1 MLIVGERINT
11 FRKRVMR
18 AYEEKD
24 AEFIRAEA
32 QRQAEAGAQVIDINA
47 GSDIEVEP
55 ENMRWAVQVVQRA
68 VDLPL
73 CIDSPN
79 PATIRAGF
87 EVCGDTQRAWANSI
101 TLEKERIDNILPLVK
116 ERRCPVIALCRDESG
131 VAQSAQARVEVGR
144 KIVDVLDRHGIALE
158 QLYLDPMIEP
168 LSVRGDGGMMSVHTL
183 LGLKDQLPEIKT
195 IISLSGISFG
205 LPERKL
211 LHRSF
216 LPMLMYAGLDAVF
229 LDPLD
234 TQLMQTAIAAEALL
248 DRDEFCMSYITASRE
263 GRLKPVGE
271 EPGP

>member
-11 FRKRVMR
+11 FKKSVMR
-18 AYEEKD
+18 AYEQKD
-24 AEFIRAEA
+24 AEFIRREA
-32 QRQAEAGAQVIDINA
+32 LSQAEAGAHVIDVNA

-55 ENMRWAVQVVQRA
+55 ENMRWAVRIIQEA

-87 EVCGDTQRAWANSI
+87 EACSKREAAWANSI

-116 ERRCPVIALCRDESG
+116 EHRCPVIALCRDESG
-131 VAQSAQARVEVGR
+131 VAQSAEQRVEVGK
-144 KIVDVLDRHGIALE
+144 KIVDVIDRHGIPLE
-158 QLYLDPMIEP
+158 NLYLDPMIEP
-168 LSVRGDGGMMSVHTL
+168 LSVRGDGGMMSVRTL

-205 LPERKL
+205 LPQRKL

-216 LPMLMYAGLDAVF
+216 MPVLMYAGLDSVF

-234 TQLMQTAIAAEALL
+234 TLLMQSVIASEALL
-248 DRDEFCMSYITASRE
+248 DRDEFCMNYITASRE
-263 GRLKPVGE
+263 GRLTP
-271 EPGP
+271 

>member
-11 FRKRVMR
+11 FKKSVMR

-24 AEFIRAEA
+24 SGFIRQEA
-32 QRQAEAGAQVIDINA
+32 VRQAEAGAHVIDINA
-47 GSDIEVEP
+47 GSDIDVEP
-55 ENMRWAVQVVQRA
+55 DNMKWAVQIVQEA

-87 EVCGDTQRAWANSI
+87 EACTDKQAAWANSI

-116 ERRCPVIALCRDESG
+116 EHQCPVIALCRDESG
-131 VAQSAQARVEVGR
+131 VAQSAQERVEVGKR
-144 KIVDVLDRHGIALE
+144 IVETIDSYGIALDK
-158 QLYLDPMIEP
+158 LYLDPMIEP
-168 LSVRGDGGMMSVHTL
+168 LSVRSDGGMMSVNTL
-183 LGLKDQLPEIKT
+183 LGLKRELPEIKT

-216 LPMLMYAGLDAVF
+216 MPMLMYAGLDAVF

-234 TQLMQTAIAAEALL
+234 TLLLRSVIASQALL
-248 DRDEFCMSYITASRE
+248 DQDEFCMNYITASRE
-263 GRLKPVGE
+263 GKLSP
-271 EPGP
+271 